1 MNLPQVNEVV
11 QAVLYEGYILYP
23 YRPTA
28 KKNRQRFTFGRVY
41 PHDYS
46 VAQNGAEPFVMRT
59 ECLLS
64 GKDESR
70 LEVSV
75 RFLHVTS
82 REILSF
88 REPQRELPAALS
100 DASIELVPELQ
111 VDGQSFLT
119 WQEAVEREINVAPEN
134 IKRNAGAKRRLPFE
148 FPGEEHL
155 EPIKDLHDSIV
166 GLIRRRRERLEGEIL
181 CEIEEVET
189 GLFKIAVEI
198 VNRTPVPQID
208 VENQDAVLLRTLAS
222 THTVLHAEDGEFIS
236 LMDPPDLRRDLAAAC
251 KNQGA
256 WPVLVG
262 DEVAADRTTMLSSPI
277 ILYDYP
283 KIAAESPGE
292 LFDGTEIDEI
302 LTLRV
307 MTMTDAEKEEM
318 RQSDPRA
325 RRILERTESL
335 PEDQLLKMHGVVR
348 ELRSSDEIQAWIS
361 EDFFGNDRRLEE
373 AEVGR
378 VVLRPGDRV
387 KIRPRSRADIM
398 DIALT
403 GKIAA
408 IEAIEQD
415 AEGRIHFALVLD
427 DDPGKDL
434 GYMRQPGHRF
444 FYTIDE
450 VEPVPDTR

>member
-1 MNLPQVNEVV
+1 MNLSLVNEVV
-11 QAVLYEGYILYP
+11 EAVLYEGYILYP

-59 ECLLS
+59 QCLLT
-64 GKDESR
+64 GKEETR

-82 REILSF
+82 RQILSF
-88 REPQRELPAALS
+88 REPQLELPASLS
-100 DASIELVPELQ
+100 AASVELVPELR
-111 VDGQSFLT
+111 VDDQSFLT
-119 WQEAVEREINVAPEN
+119 WQEAVEREVNVDQQT
-134 IKRNAGAKRRLPFE
+134 IKQVAGTKCQVPFE
-148 FPGEEHL
+148 FPAEEQL
-155 EPIKDLHDSIV
+155 EWIKDRHGSIV
-166 GLIRRRRERLEGEIL
+166 GLIRRRREQLDGEIL
-181 CEIEEVET
+181 CGIEEIEA

-198 VNRTPVPQID
+198 VNRTPVPETEL
-208 VENQDAVLLRTLAS
+208 ENQDAVLLRTLAS
-222 THTVLHAEDGEFIS
+222 THTVLNTDEGEFIS
-236 LMDPPDLRRDLAAAC
+236 LMDPPDSRRELAATC
-251 KNQGA
+251 KNQGT

-262 DEVAADRTTMLSSPI
+262 DESAADRTTMLSSPI

-335 PEDQLLKMHGVVR
+335 PNDQLLKMHGVVR
-348 ELRSSDEIQAWIS
+348 ELRSFDEDI
-361 EDFFGNDRRLEE
+361 FGNDRRLDE
-373 AEVGR
+373 AELNGVM
-378 VVLRPGDRV
+378 LRPGDRV
-387 KIRPRSRADIM
+387 KIKPRSRADIM

-415 AEGRIHFALVLD
+415 AEGRIHFALILD

-450 VEPVPDTR
+450 VEPIPEAP

>member
-1 MNLPQVNEVV
+1 MNLPLVNEVV
-11 QAVLYEGYILYP
+11 EAVLYEGYILYP

-41 PHDYS
+41 PHDYN

-59 ECLLS
+59 QCLLS
-64 GKDESR
+64 GKEETR

-82 REILSF
+82 RQILSF
-88 REPQRELPAALS
+88 REPQLELPTSLSAAS
-100 DASIELVPELQ
+100 VELVPELR
-111 VDGQSFLT
+111 VDDRSFLT
-119 WQEAVEREINVAPEN
+119 WQEAVEREVNVGQQI
-134 IKRNAGAKRRLPFE
+134 IKQTAGTKCQVAFE
-148 FPGEEHL
+148 FPAEEQL
-155 EPIKDLHDSIV
+155 EPIKDRHGSIV
-166 GLIRRRRERLEGEIL
+166 GLIRRRREQLDGEIL
-181 CEIEEVET
+181 CEIEEIEA

-198 VNRTPVPQID
+198 VNRTSVPETEL
-208 VENQDAVLLRTLAS
+208 ENQDAVLLRTLAS
-222 THTVLHAEDGEFIS
+222 THTVLHADEGEFIS
-236 LMDPPDLRRDLAAAC
+236 LMDPPDSRRELAAAC
-251 KNQGA
+251 KNQGT

-262 DEVAADRTTMLSSPI
+262 DESAADRTTMLSSPI

-318 RQSDPRA
+318 RQSDPSA

-335 PEDQLLKMHGVVR
+335 PEEQLLKMHGVVR
-348 ELRSSDEIQAWIS
+348 ELRSFDEDI
-361 EDFFGNDRRLEE
+361 FGNDRRLEE
-373 AEVGR
+373 AELNG

-387 KIRPRSRADIM
+387 KIRPTSRADIM

-450 VEPVPDTR
+450 VEPVPETP

>member
-1 MNLPQVNEVV
+1 MNLPRVNEVV
-11 QAVLYEGYILYP
+11 EAVLYEGYILYP

-59 ECLLS
+59 QCLLT
-64 GKDESR
+64 GRDGTHF
-70 LEVSV
+70 EVSV

-82 REILSF
+82 RQILSF
-88 REPQRELPAALS
+88 REPQLELPTSLSAAS
-100 DASIELVPELQ
+100 VELVPELR
-111 VDGQSFLT
+111 VDDQSFVT
-119 WQEAVEREINVAPEN
+119 WQEAVEREVTVGQQT
-134 IKRNAGAKRRLPFE
+134 IKQMAGTGCRLPFE
-148 FPGEEHL
+148 FPAEEQL
-155 EPIKDLHDSIV
+155 EPIKDSRGSIV
-166 GLIRRRRERLEGEIL
+166 GLIRRRKERLEGEIL
-181 CEIEEVET
+181 CQIEEIEA

-198 VNRTPVPQID
+198 VNRTFVLETEL
-208 VENQDAVLLRTLAS
+208 ENQDAVLLRTLAS
-222 THTVLHAEDGEFIS
+222 THTVLHTDEGEFIS
-236 LMDPPDLRRDLAAAC
+236 LMDPPDSRRELAAAC
-251 KNQGA
+251 KNQGT

-262 DEVAADRTTMLSSPI
+262 DEAAADRTTMLSSPI

-348 ELRSSDEIQAWIS
+348 ELRSFDEDI
-361 EDFFGNDRRLEE
+361 FGNDRRLEE
-373 AEVGR
+373 AELNG

-450 VEPVPDTR
+450 VEPVPEAR

>member
-1 MNLPQVNEVV
+1 MNLSLVNEVV
-11 QAVLYEGYILYP
+11 EAVLYEGYILYP

-41 PHDYS
+41 PHAYS

-59 ECLLS
+59 QCLLS
-64 GKDESR
+64 GKEETR

-82 REILSF
+82 RQILSF
-88 REPQRELPAALS
+88 REPQLELPTSLSAA
-100 DASIELVPELQ
+100 AIEVVPELR
-111 VDGQSFLT
+111 VDDQSFLT
-119 WQEAVEREINVAPEN
+119 WQEAVEREVNVGPQT
-134 IKRNAGAKRRLPFE
+134 IKQMAGAKCQVPFQ
-148 FPGEEHL
+148 FPAEEQL
-155 EPIKDLHDSIV
+155 ERIKDRHGSIV
-166 GLIRRRRERLEGEIL
+166 GLIRRRKEQLDGEIL
-181 CEIEEVET
+181 CEIEEIEA
-189 GLFKIAVEI
+189 GLFRIAVEI
-198 VNRTPVPQID
+198 VNRSSVPETEL
-208 VENQDAVLLRTLAS
+208 ENQDAVLLRTLAS
-222 THTVLHAEDGEFIS
+222 THTVLHVEEGEFVS
-236 LMDPPDLRRDLAAAC
+236 LMDPPDSRRQLAAAC
-251 KNQGA
+251 KNQGT

-262 DEVAADRTTMLSSPI
+262 DESAGDRTTMLSSPI

-348 ELRSSDEIQAWIS
+348 ELRSFDEDI
-361 EDFFGNDRRLEE
+361 FGNDRRLEE
-373 AEVGR
+373 AELNGVM
-378 VVLRPGDRV
+378 LRPGDRV

-450 VEPVPDTR
+450 VEPVPETP

>member
-1 MNLPQVNEVV
+1 MNLPLVNEVV
-11 QAVLYEGYILYP
+11 EAVLYEGYILYP

-41 PHDYS
+41 PYVYS

-59 ECLLS
+59 QCLLS
-64 GKDESR
+64 GKEETR

-82 REILSF
+82 RQILSF
-88 REPQRELPAALS
+88 REPQLELPTSLSAA
-100 DASIELVPELQ
+100 AIEVVPELR
-111 VDGQSFLT
+111 VDDQSFLT
-119 WQEAVEREINVAPEN
+119 WQEAVEREINVGPQT
-134 IKRNAGAKRRLPFE
+134 IKQMAGAKCQVPFQ
-148 FPGEEHL
+148 FHAEEQL
-155 EPIKDLHDSIV
+155 ERIKDGHGSIV
-166 GLIRRRRERLEGEIL
+166 GLIRRRKEQLDGEIL
-181 CEIEEVET
+181 CEIEEIEA
-189 GLFKIAVEI
+189 GLFRIAVEI
-198 VNRTPVPQID
+198 VNRSSVPETEL
-208 VENQDAVLLRTLAS
+208 ENQDAVLPRTLAS
-222 THTVLHAEDGEFIS
+222 THTVLHADEGEFVS
-236 LMDPPDLRRDLAAAC
+236 LMDPPDSRRQLAAAC
-251 KNQGA
+251 KNRGT

-262 DEVAADRTTMLSSPI
+262 DESAGDRTTMLSSPI

-325 RRILERTESL
+325 RRILERIELL

-348 ELRSSDEIQAWIS
+348 ELRSFDEDI
-361 EDFFGNDRRLEE
+361 FGNDRRLEE
-373 AEVGR
+373 AELNGVM
-378 VVLRPGDRV
+378 LRPGDRV
-387 KIRPRSRADIM
+387 KIKPRSRADIM

-450 VEPVPDTR
+450 VEPVPETP

>member
-1 MNLPQVNEVV
+1 MNLPLVNEVV
-11 QAVLYEGYILYP
+11 EAVLYEGYILYP

-59 ECLLS
+59 QCLLS
-64 GKDESR
+64 GKEETR

-82 REILSF
+82 RQILSF
-88 REPQRELPAALS
+88 REPQLELPISLSAA
-100 DASIELVPELQ
+100 AIEAVPELR
-111 VDGQSFLT
+111 VDDESFLT
-119 WQEAVEREINVAPEN
+119 WQEAMEREVNVGPQT
-134 IKRNAGAKRRLPFE
+134 IKQMAGTKCRVPFQ
-148 FPGEEHL
+148 FSAEEQL
-155 EPIKDLHDSIV
+155 EGIKDRHGSIV
-166 GLIRRRRERLEGEIL
+166 GLIRRRKELLDGEIL
-181 CEIEEVET
+181 CEIDEIEA
-189 GLFKIAVEI
+189 GLFRIAVEI
-198 VNRTPVPQID
+198 VNRSSVPETEL
-208 VENQDAVLLRTLAS
+208 ENQDAVLLRTLAS
-222 THTVLHAEDGEFIS
+222 THTVLHAEEGEFLS
-236 LMDPPDLRRDLAAAC
+236 LMDPPNSRRELAAAC
-251 KNQGA
+251 KNQGT

-262 DEVAADRTTMLSSPI
+262 DESAGDRTTMLSSPI

-318 RQSDPRA
+318 RRSDPRA

-348 ELRSSDEIQAWIS
+348 ELRSFDEDI
-361 EDFFGNDRRLEE
+361 FGNDRRLEE
-373 AEVGR
+373 AELNGVM
-378 VVLRPGDRV
+378 LRPGDRV
-387 KIRPRSRADIM
+387 KIMPRSRADIM

-450 VEPVPDTR
+450 VEPVPETP

>member
-1 MNLPQVNEVV
+1 
-11 QAVLYEGYILYP
+11 
-23 YRPTA
+23 
-28 KKNRQRFTFGRVY
+28 
-41 PHDYS
+41 
-46 VAQNGAEPFVMRT
+46 
-59 ECLLS
+59 
-64 GKDESR
+64 
-70 LEVSV
+70 
-75 RFLHVTS
+75 
-82 REILSF
+82 
-88 REPQRELPAALS
+88 
-100 DASIELVPELQ
+100 

-119 WQEAVEREINVAPEN
+119 WQEAVEREVNLPSQT
-134 IKRNAGAKRRLPFE
+134 IKEIAGSKYRQPFE
-148 FPGEEHL
+148 FPAEEHL
-155 EPIKDLHDSIV
+155 EPIKDRRGSIV
-166 GLIRRRRERLEGEIL
+166 GSIRRRKERLEGEIL
-181 CEIEEVET
+181 CETEEIEA
-189 GLFKIAVEI
+189 GLFKITVEI
-198 VNRTPVPQID
+198 VNRTPVPETE
-208 VENQDAVLLRTLAS
+208 VENQDGVLLRTLAS
-222 THTVLHAEDGEFIS
+222 THTVLHTDEGEFIS
-236 LMDPPDLRRDLAAAC
+236 LMDPPDSQRELAIAC
-251 KNQGA
+251 KNQGT

-262 DEVAADRTTMLSSPI
+262 DEASADRTTMLSSPI

-348 ELRSSDEIQAWIS
+348 ELRSFDEDI
-361 EDFFGNDRRLEE
+361 FGNDRRLDQ
-373 AEVGR
+373 ALVDG

-387 KIRPRSRADIM
+387 KIKPKARADIM

-408 IEAIEQD
+408 VEAIEQD

-450 VEPVPDTR
+450 IEPVPEAR

>member
-1 MNLPQVNEVV
+1 MNLPLVNEVV
-11 QAVLYEGYILYP
+11 EAVLYEGYILYP
-23 YRPTA
+23 YRPTS

-41 PHDYS
+41 PRDYS
-46 VAQNGAEPFVMRT
+46 VAQNGAEPFLMKT
-59 ECLLS
+59 QCLLT
-64 GKDESR
+64 GKDGTR

-88 REPQRELPAALS
+88 RQPQAKLPASLS
-100 DASIELVPELQ
+100 AASVDVVPELQ
-111 VDGQSFLT
+111 VDGQTFLT
-119 WQEAVEREINVAPEN
+119 WQEAVERETN
-134 IKRNAGAKRRLPFE
+134 IAAQSIKQIAGAKRRLPFE
-148 FPGEEHL
+148 FAAEENL
-155 EPIKDLHDSIV
+155 EPIKDRHGTIV
-166 GLIRRRRERLEGEIL
+166 GMIRRRRERLVGDIV
-181 CEIEEVET
+181 CETEQIES

-198 VNRTPVPQID
+198 VNCTPVPEPEL
-208 VENQDAVLLRTLAS
+208 ENQEAVLLRTLAS
-222 THTVLHAEDGEFIS
+222 THTILRAEDGEFVS
-236 LMDPPDLRRDLAAAC
+236 LMDPPDSLRELAAAC
-251 KNQGA
+251 KNQGT

-262 DEVAADRTTMLSSPI
+262 NEEAADRTTMLSSPI

-292 LFDGTEIDEI
+292 LFDSTEIDEI

-348 ELRSSDEIQAWIS
+348 ELRSFD
-361 EDFFGNDRRLEE
+361 EDFFGNDRRLEQ
-373 AEVGR
+373 AELDGL
-378 VVLRPGDRV
+378 VLRPGDRV
-387 KIRPRSRADIM
+387 KIKPKSRADIM

-403 GKIAA
+403 GKIAT

-450 VEPVPDTR
+450 VEPVPEAR

>member
-1 MNLPQVNEVV
+1 MNLPLVNEVV
-11 QAVLYEGYILYP
+11 EAVLYEGYILYP
-23 YRPTA
+23 YRPTS

-46 VAQNGAEPFVMRT
+46 VAQNGAEP
-59 ECLLS
+59 CLMMTQALLV
-64 GKDESR
+64 GKAGTD

-75 RFLHVTS
+75 RFLQVTS
-82 REILSF
+82 REILSL
-88 REPQRELPAALS
+88 REPVLDLPAPLPAAS
-100 DASIELVPELQ
+100 FEVVPELS
-111 VDGQSFLT
+111 VDGQSFLA
-119 WQEAVEREINVAPEN
+119 WQEAVEREVNIAPQVVTQT
-134 IKRNAGAKRRLPFE
+134 AGPGCRLSFE
-148 FPGEEHL
+148 FPASENL
-155 EPIKDLHDSIV
+155 EPIKDLHGSILGV
-166 GLIRRRRERLEGEIL
+166 IRRRQEQLAGEVDLETEEIRPG
-181 CEIEEVET
+181 I
-189 GLFKIAVEI
+189 FKITVDVLNQTPVSSTDI
-198 VNRTPVPQID
+198 VNS
-208 VENQDAVLLRTLAS
+208 EAVLLRTFTS
-222 THTVLHAEDGEFIS
+222 THTILHTEHGEFVS
-236 LMDPPDLRRDLAAAC
+236 LMDPPDSLRESAVAC
-251 KNQGA
+251 KNQGT

-262 DEVAADRTTMLSSPI
+262 NEETADRTTLLSSPI

-283 KIAAESPGE
+283 KIAPESPGE

-335 PEDQLLKMHGVVR
+335 PDDQLLKMHGVVR
-348 ELRSSDEIQAWIS
+348 ELRSFDEDI
-361 EDFFGNDRRLEE
+361 FGSNRRLDR
-373 AEVGR
+373 ALVDG

-387 KIRPRSRADIM
+387 KIKPKSRADIM

-444 FYTIDE
+444 FYTVDE
-450 VEPVPDTR
+450 VEPVAAAQ

>member
-1 MNLPQVNEVV
+1 L
-11 QAVLYEGYILYP
+11 
-23 YRPTA
+23 
-28 KKNRQRFTFGRVY
+28 
-41 PHDYS
+41 D
-46 VAQNGAEPFVMRT
+46 
-59 ECLLS
+59 
-64 GKDESR
+64 
-70 LEVSV
+70 
-75 RFLHVTS
+75 
-82 REILSF
+82 
-88 REPQRELPAALS
+88 
-100 DASIELVPELQ
+100 
-111 VDGQSFLT
+111 
-119 WQEAVEREINVAPEN
+119 
-134 IKRNAGAKRRLPFE
+134 
-148 FPGEEHL
+148 
-155 EPIKDLHDSIV
+155 
-166 GLIRRRRERLEGEIL
+166 GEIL
-181 CEIEEVET
+181 CEIEEIEA
-189 GLFKIAVEI
+189 GLFRIAVEI
-198 VNRTPVPQID
+198 VNRTPVPETEL
-208 VENQDAVLLRTLAS
+208 ENQDAVLLRTLAS
-222 THTVLHAEDGEFIS
+222 THTVLHTDEGQFVS
-236 LMDPPDLRRDLAAAC
+236 LMDPPDSRRELAAAC
-251 KNQGA
+251 KNQGT

-262 DEVAADRTTMLSSPI
+262 DESAADRTTMLSSPI

-335 PEDQLLKMHGVVR
+335 PEDQLLKMHGVLR
-348 ELRSSDEIQAWIS
+348 ELRSFDEDI
-361 EDFFGNDRRLEE
+361 FGDDRRLEE
-373 AEVGR
+373 AELNG

-398 DIALT
+398 DIALA

-450 VEPVPDTR
+450 VELVSEAR

>member
-1 MNLPQVNEVV
+1 MNLPLVNEVV
-11 QAVLYEGYILYP
+11 EAVLYEGYILYP

-59 ECLLS
+59 QCLLS
-64 GKDESR
+64 GKEETR

-82 REILSF
+82 RQILSF
-88 REPQRELPAALS
+88 REPQLELPTSLSAA
-100 DASIELVPELQ
+100 AFEVVPELR
-111 VDGQSFLT
+111 VDDQSFLT
-119 WQEAVEREINVAPEN
+119 WQEAVEREVDVDPQT
-134 IKRNAGAKRRLPFE
+134 IKQMAGTKCRVPFQ
-148 FPGEEHL
+148 FPAEEQL
-155 EPIKDLHDSIV
+155 EQIKDRHGSIV
-166 GLIRRRRERLEGEIL
+166 GSVRRRKEQLDGEIL
-181 CEIEEVET
+181 CEIEVES
-189 GLFKIAVEI
+189 GLFRIAVEI
-198 VNRTPVPQID
+198 VNRSSVPETEL
-208 VENQDAVLLRTLAS
+208 ENQDAVLLRTLAS
-222 THTVLHAEDGEFIS
+222 THTVLHAEEGEFVS
-236 LMDPPDLRRDLAAAC
+236 LMDPPDSRRQLAAAC
-251 KNQGA
+251 KNQGT

-262 DEVAADRTTMLSSPI
+262 DESAGDRTTMLSSPI

-307 MTMTDAEKEEM
+307 MTMTDAEKEEV

-348 ELRSSDEIQAWIS
+348 ELRSFDEDI
-361 EDFFGNDRRLEE
+361 FGNDRRLEE
-373 AEVGR
+373 AELNGVM
-378 VVLRPGDRV
+378 LRPGDRV

-398 DIALT
+398 DIALA

-434 GYMRQPGHRF
+434 GYMRLPGHRF
-444 FYTIDE
+444 FYTVDE
-450 VEPVPDTR
+450 VEPVPKTS

>member
-1 MNLPQVNEVV
+1 MNLPLVNEVV
-11 QAVLYEGYILYP
+11 EAVLYEGYILYP

-46 VAQNGAEPFVMRT
+46 VAQNGAEPFVMGT
-59 ECLLS
+59 QCLLT
-64 GKDESR
+64 GRDR
-70 LEVSV
+70 THLELSV

-88 REPQRELPAALS
+88 REPQPELPASLS
-100 DASIELVPELQ
+100 AASVELVPELR

-119 WQEAVEREINVAPEN
+119 WQEAVEREVNVGPQT
-134 IKRNAGAKRRLPFE
+134 IKHMAGTKCQVPFR
-148 FPGEEHL
+148 FPAEEQL
-155 EPIKDLHDSIV
+155 EPIKDRNSSIV
-166 GLIRRRRERLEGEIL
+166 GLIRRRRERLDGEIL
-181 CEIEEVET
+181 CEIEEIEA
-189 GLFKIAVEI
+189 GLFRIAVEI
-198 VNRTPVPQID
+198 VNRSTVPETEL
-208 VENQDAVLLRTLAS
+208 ENQDAVLLRTLAS
-222 THTVLHAEDGEFIS
+222 THTVLHTDEGQFVS
-236 LMDPPDLRRDLAAAC
+236 LMDPPDSRRELAAAC
-251 KNQGA
+251 KNQGT

-262 DEVAADRTTMLSSPI
+262 DESAADRTTMLSSPI

-335 PEDQLLKMHGVVR
+335 PEDQLLKMHGVLR
-348 ELRSSDEIQAWIS
+348 ELRSFDEDI
-361 EDFFGNDRRLEE
+361 FGDDRRLEE
-373 AEVGR
+373 AELNG

-398 DIALT
+398 DIALA

-450 VEPVPDTR
+450 VEPVSEAR

>member
-1 MNLPQVNEVV
+1 MNLPLVNEVV
-11 QAVLYEGYILYP
+11 EAVLYEGYILYP

-41 PHDYS
+41 PQDFS

-59 ECLLS
+59 QCLLT
-64 GKDESR
+64 GKEETR
-70 LEVSV
+70 FEVSV

-88 REPQRELPAALS
+88 QEPQLELPAALS
-100 DASIELVPELQ
+100 AATVELVPELR

-119 WQEAVEREINVAPEN
+119 WQEAVERRVDLPSQTVKQI
-134 IKRNAGAKRRLPFE
+134 AGTQYRQTFE
-148 FPGEEHL
+148 FPAEEHL
-155 EPIKDLHDSIV
+155 ESIKDRHGPIV
-166 GLIRRRRERLEGEIL
+166 GVIRRRKERLEGEIL
-181 CEIEEVET
+181 CETKEIEA

-198 VNRTPVPQID
+198 VNRTPVPQTE

-222 THTVLHAEDGEFIS
+222 THTVLHTEEGEFIS
-236 LMDPPDLRRDLAAAC
+236 LMDPPDSQRELAAAC
-251 KNQGA
+251 KNQGT

-262 DEVAADRTTMLSSPI
+262 DEASADRTTMLSSPI

-292 LFDGTEIDEI
+292 LFDSTEIDEI

-335 PEDQLLKMHGVVR
+335 PEDQLLKMHGIVR
-348 ELRSSDEIQAWIS
+348 ELRSFDEDI
-361 EDFFGNDRRLEE
+361 FGNDRRLDQ
-373 AEVGR
+373 ALVNG

-387 KIRPRSRADIM
+387 TIKPKSRADIM

-408 IEAIEQD
+408 IDAIEQD
-415 AEGRIHFALVLD
+415 AEGRIHFAWVLD

-450 VEPVPDTR
+450 VEPVPEVP